1 MSLLI
6 YAALGITRRSIARV
20 ALNFLNRRGCCF
32 YHDCGSNL
40 DIWFN
45 PCLQHQSIAERFNNQ
60 EVWVTSRGLGLAALL
75 SLKDIGCSTNYS
87 HLDSE
92 MNLARWFTREELN
105 IIGGAGSQDSYGL
118 DPRSV
123 EDCDY
128 FHFNHKD
135 PKDRFRIIWTD
146 IFQKNRFD
154 PKEYI
159 K

>member
-6 YAALGITRRSIARV
+6 HAALGITRRSIARV

-32 YHDCGSNL
+32 YHDYDSNL

-45 PCLQHQSIAERFNNQ
+45 PWLQHQSIAEHFSDQ

-75 SLKDIGCSTNYS
+75 SLKNIGHSTNYS

-92 MNLARWFTREELN
+92 MNLARWFTRQELN
-105 IIGGAGSQDSYGL
+105 IIGGAGSQASYGL
-118 DPRSV
+118 DPGSM
-123 EDCDY
+123 EDCDF
-128 FHFNHKD
+128 FHSKRKD
-135 PKDRFRIIWTD
+135 PKERFRIIWTD
-146 IFQKNRFD
+146 ILQKNRFD

-159 K
+159 E